1 MKKERIFWGVFFI
14 LGAVFI
20 LAAGMG
26 LIQGI
31 GVWSLI
37 GTVFFVAIL
46 IKSLIKIRFFG
57 IFFSLAFLGIIYAQP
72 LGISGIVPWPVLG
85 AALLISIG
93 CSMIFPKKNRCAFHV
108 EHGSSQHFDN
118 IINEPDSDT
127 VNYSISFGSS
137 IKYINTDDFKSANL
151 ECSFGALKIYFD
163 NAIMQGPE
171 AYVYVENS
179 FGGVELYI
187 PKSWKVVSQIDNSF
201 GGVDEKGRSMPEGL
215 HTLYLKGEN
224 SFGGITIVY
233 I

>member
-20 LAAGMG
+20 LAAGLG

-37 GTVFFVAIL
+37 WTVFFAAIL

-93 CSMIFPKKNRCAFHV
+93 CSMIFPKKNRFVYHV
-108 EHGSSQHFDN
+108 GHDRSEHFDK

-137 IKYINTDDFKSANL
+137 IKYINTDDFKSAAL
-151 ECSFGALKIYFD
+151 ECSFGALKVYFD
-163 NAIMQGPE
+163 NAVMQGPE
-171 AYVYVENS
+171 ACVYLDNS

-215 HTLYLKGEN
+215 HTLYIKGDN